1 VRAEFGV
8 QLVAFFNCI
17 TVNQWWL
24 KSAIIFFLTYTGD
37 VSRDITAM
45 EMSIMSKLTEA
56 VLQNAA
62 SLEVAVNLAAQLGR
76 KTGSKIRG

>member
-1 VRAEFGV
+1 VTF
-8 QLVAFFNCI
+8 
-17 TVNQWWL
+17 
-24 KSAIIFFLTYTGD
+24 TGD

-76 KTGSKIRG
+76 KNRPQRSEAHLRFKYPYTFRL

>member
-1 VRAEFGV
+1 V
-8 QLVAFFNCI
+8 
-17 TVNQWWL
+17 
-24 KSAIIFFLTYTGD
+24 TYTGD

-76 KTGSKIRG
+76 ENRLKDQRLTSAKIPFHV

>member
-1 VRAEFGV
+1 
-8 QLVAFFNCI
+8 
-17 TVNQWWL
+17 
-24 KSAIIFFLTYTGD
+24 

-56 VLQNAA
+56 VLQNSA

-76 KTGSKIRG
+76 NNRLKDQRLKYPYTFRL

>member
-1 VRAEFGV
+1 MVVQVSYNLLLYRA
-8 QLVAFFNCI
+8 
-17 TVNQWWL
+17 
-24 KSAIIFFLTYTGD
+24 GD

-62 SLEVAVNLAAQLGR
+62 SLEVAVNLAAQLGKNNR
-76 KTGSKIRG
+76 FKYQRLISV

>member
-1 VRAEFGV
+1 V
-8 QLVAFFNCI
+8 
-17 TVNQWWL
+17 
-24 KSAIIFFLTYTGD
+24 TYSGD

-76 KTGSKIRG
+76 NNRPQRSEAHLR

>member
-1 VRAEFGV
+1 LYCA
-8 QLVAFFNCI
+8 
-17 TVNQWWL
+17 
-24 KSAIIFFLTYTGD
+24 GD

-76 KTGSKIRG
+76 NNRLKDQRLISASIPVHVG

>member
-1 VRAEFGV
+1 
-8 QLVAFFNCI
+8 
-17 TVNQWWL
+17 
-24 KSAIIFFLTYTGD
+24 

-62 SLEVAVNLAAQLGR
+62 SLEVAVNLAAQLGK
-76 KTGSKIRG
+76 KTGSKIRLVLAHLR

>member
-1 VRAEFGV
+1 MVAEFI
-8 QLVAFFNCI
+8 LLWRA
-17 TVNQWWL
+17 
-24 KSAIIFFLTYTGD
+24 GD

-62 SLEVAVNLAAQLGR
+62 SLEVAVNLAAQLGK
-76 KTGSKIRG
+76 KTGSKIRLVLAHLR

>member
-1 VRAEFGV
+1 
-8 QLVAFFNCI
+8 
-17 TVNQWWL
+17 
-24 KSAIIFFLTYTGD
+24 
-37 VSRDITAM
+37 M

-76 KTGSKIRG
+76 NNRLKDQRLISA

>member
-1 VRAEFGV
+1 M
-8 QLVAFFNCI
+8 
-17 TVNQWWL
+17 
-24 KSAIIFFLTYTGD
+24 
-37 VSRDITAM
+37 SRDITAM

-76 KTGSKIRG
+76 KTDLKYQRLILAHLRLNTRTRLDL